1 VNTAAV
7 TGPGTAPREGRLSET
22 RGPRYTTAVM
32 TLIREARLRPE
43 FAHLYPELVAGHWMP
58 ASQIGATILLAQLR
72 SERAPSLGERLL
84 DESHFDFRGGVARE
98 PAGDYRTR
106 VNDQAHQQH

>member
-1 VNTAAV
+1 MVAHRFTLGSSQ
-7 TGPGTAPREGRLSET
+7 TPKR
-22 RGPRYTTAVM
+22 RYTLGVM

-43 FAHLYPELVAGHWMP
+43 FAHLYPELPADQWMP

-84 DESHFDFRGGVARE
+84 EDAHFEFRGGHFRGQTA
-98 PAGDYRTR
+98 PFRTR
-106 VNDQAHQQH
+106 VSDQAHQH